1 MLKYKVAKSFPDV
14 AQKVTTA
21 VYAWK
26 CMVAKQHKKSK
37 YILATFVS
45 KFVNKNLQISPNPVS
60 LITSKKVEIIGVEV
74 DRLLADI

>member
-1 MLKYKVAKSFPDV
+1 
-14 AQKVTTA
+14 
-21 VYAWK
+21 
-26 CMVAKQHKKSK
+26 MVAKQPKKSK